1 MNASRPR
8 REGPYAPDFWTQ
20 RERKAIECPRQC
32 RQLKTKRRARRA
44 SGCSGCSA
52 RRRARSWK
60 KTFITRWKPLPSASS
75 QSTRSDCSRSS
86 GRSSVDC
93 ASKFPTRGYRV
104 SRRFVTFSTRSR
116 SGSCE
121 LTRRSEMAKETLKEQ
136 LRDLVA
142 EITEKDEIPDGA
154 TFKELGI
161 DSMMGV
167 EIVAAIE
174 RQYQIKVEDD
184 ELADFRDLAS
194 AYALVVKKLEAKSA
208 TAAAE

>member
-1 MNASRPR
+1 
-8 REGPYAPDFWTQ
+8 
-20 RERKAIECPRQC
+20 
-32 RQLKTKRRARRA
+32 
-44 SGCSGCSA
+44 
-52 RRRARSWK
+52 
-60 KTFITRWKPLPSASS
+60 
-75 QSTRSDCSRSS
+75 
-86 GRSSVDC
+86 
-93 ASKFPTRGYRV
+93 
-104 SRRFVTFSTRSR
+104 
-116 SGSCE
+116 
-121 LTRRSEMAKETLKEQ
+121 MAKETLKEQ
-136 LRDLVA
+136 LRELVA
-142 EITEKDEIPDGA
+142 EIAEKNEIPDGA

>member
-1 MNASRPR
+1 
-8 REGPYAPDFWTQ
+8 
-20 RERKAIECPRQC
+20 
-32 RQLKTKRRARRA
+32 
-44 SGCSGCSA
+44 
-52 RRRARSWK
+52 
-60 KTFITRWKPLPSASS
+60 
-75 QSTRSDCSRSS
+75 
-86 GRSSVDC
+86 
-93 ASKFPTRGYRV
+93 
-104 SRRFVTFSTRSR
+104 
-116 SGSCE
+116 
-121 LTRRSEMAKETLKEQ
+121 MAKETLKEQ
-136 LRDLVA
+136 LRELVA

-194 AYALVVKKLEAKSA
+194 AYALVVRKLEAKSS